1 MSLNKK
7 RFHRISEL
15 QEHIKSHTP
24 TFYYSSKTSTVIP
37 YDKIE
42 SYIGDNDLTMGDLS
56 GLPSKMDLLSNGNL
70 VVAGAVNWK
79 DARDFLRSKGRN
91 IMTAPT
97 EDLAL
102 VTAGAA
108 TSCTGERCF
117 SFGNLRSQ
125 ITRLQYIDYKGE
137 IRELSETNDFKSKS
151 VHLKNY
157 QEDFKKYQNF
167 KNAPFPRFEKEI
179 DLMIGTEGQL
189 GVITEVELK
198 TVEDWPVS
206 HLFMLL
212 PKWEE
217 DDKAHLEILR
227 KIQNWREDII
237 VCEFIDSNAFSYLP
251 EEEQPNQGMDA
262 IFFEIKTDAFENF
275 YENFIATLTN
285 IDENNIFELSEQ
297 KFHNIRASIP
307 RHVFEVNSRMGVTK
321 MGTDVQVKIEDF
333 ATLLAIYRKFT
344 DLKEI
349 RYNLFGHFGDAHL
362 HFNYMPRPDQVKVCQ
377 QEFEKMYKKVV
388 ELNGSPFAEH
398 GIGLIK
404 QKYIKDFWGQH
415 QFDLFKDLKQEHD
428 PQNQFFPQGFMNL
441 ETS

>member
-1 MSLNKK
+1 MSLKKK
-7 RFHRISEL
+7 RFNNIDEL
-15 QEHIKSHTP
+15 RTHIQSHDA

-42 SYIGDNDLTMGDLS
+42 SYIGDSKLTMGDLS
-56 GLPSKMDLLSNGNL
+56 GLPAKMELLENSNLL
-70 VVAGAVNWK
+70 VSGAVNWK

-102 VTAGAA
+102 ITAGAA

-117 SFGNLRSQ
+117 AFGNLRSQ
-125 ITRLQYIDYKGE
+125 ITRLQYLNYKGE
-137 IRELSETNDFKSKS
+137 LIELSKSKDFHSKS
-151 VHLKNY
+151 VHLKDY
-157 QEDFKKYQNF
+157 QADYKKYQDF

-189 GVITEVELK
+189 GVITEVELQ
-198 TVEDWPVS
+198 TVPNWPVS

-217 DDKAHLEILR
+217 NDEAHLEIIQ
-227 KIQNWREDII
+227 KIQNWRQDVI

-251 EEEQPNQGMDA
+251 KEEQPNQGMDA
-262 IFFEIKTDAFENF
+262 VFFEIKSDAFEKF
-275 YENFIATLTN
+275 YEEFIATLN
-285 IDENNIFELSEQ
+285 HIDENNIFELSES

-321 MGTDVQVKIEDF
+321 MGTDVQVRIDDF
-333 ATLLAIYRKFT
+333 SKLLAIYRRFSE
-344 DLKEI
+344 LKDI

-362 HFNYMPRPDQVKVCQ
+362 HFNYMPRPDQIQICQ
-377 QEFEKMYKKVV
+377 SEFEKMYAEVV
-388 ELNGSPFAEH
+388 AMNGSPFAEH

-404 QKYIKDFWGQH
+404 QKYIKDFWNKN
-415 QFDLFKDLKQEHD
+415 QFNLFHDLKNEHD
-428 PQNQFFPQGFMNL
+428 PHQQFFPQGFMNL
-441 ETS
+441 ELE